1 MQLLSSPPPQ
11 GEELREALHEYATE
25 YDVSIVPCRPDKT
38 PYVTEWRNL
47 QERPNTEQELENWL
61 DHEGLWGAVTGRLFN
76 VVDIDSHKDPQH
88 LDWAKEHLPYTPLK
102 GASQNGGQH
111 WYYRATDLD
120 VPTTQFDGIDTRGRG
135 GYVCFAGGRYAMA
148 WHGDSSFHGFDD
160 LPALEPQHLYLLQCR
175 RQVKDSGGGDWWSRM
190 LKRTGQMVAHG
201 ESDEAIY
208 ALAESVTEPGW
219 TVEETLKDLRKMV
232 KGAREKGWSPDDSSP
247 IPVRSMTDAFAIEKD
262 KPTEFL
268 GEGFIAAGFRVFL
281 IGAPKIGKSQF
292 VLQMLST
299 AAVGGSFLG
308 YKWNQPHRV
317 LWLQAEIRGP
327 YVGVRLRPM
336 YDSFTT
342 QEQQLL
348 SRNFLWTERG
358 DIDLVDNFERIRTL
372 IKTVKPSLIAID
384 PLSNFFGGDES
395 NNAEVNGFLKRVN
408 WLVDEKNL
416 GFSQPPAVILVHHT
430 RKGAKESDG
439 FEGAR
444 GASSMSGWM
453 DSGMMLTKHDDGV
466 KLSFMCRNGKWPRDR
481 VIRLRDDT
489 MKFAEVRTT
498 DESFN

>member
-1 MQLLSSPPPQ
+1 
-11 GEELREALHEYATE
+11 
-25 YDVSIVPCRPDKT
+25 
-38 PYVTEWRNL
+38 
-47 QERPNTEQELENWL
+47 
-61 DHEGLWGAVTGRLFN
+61 
-76 VVDIDSHKDPQH
+76 
-88 LDWAKEHLPYTPLK
+88 
-102 GASQNGGQH
+102 
-111 WYYRATDLD
+111 
-120 VPTTQFDGIDTRGRG
+120 
-135 GYVCFAGGRYAMA
+135 
-148 WHGDSSFHGFDD
+148 
-160 LPALEPQHLYLLQCR
+160 
-175 RQVKDSGGGDWWSRM
+175 M

-201 ESDEAIY
+201 EPDEAIY
-208 ALAESVTEPGW
+208 ALAESVTEAGW

-268 GEGFIAAGFRVFL
+268 GEGFIAAGFRVFI

-336 YDSFTT
+336 YDSFSTH
-342 QEQQLL
+342 EQQLL

-395 NNAEVNGFLKRVN
+395 NNAEVNG
-408 WLVDEKNL
+408 LVDEKNL
-416 GFSQPPAVILVHHT
+416 GFSQPPALILVHHT

-453 DSGMMLTKHDDGV
+453 DSGMMLTRHDDGV
-466 KLSFMCRNGKWPRDR
+466 KLTFMCRNGKWPRDR

-489 MKFAEVRTT
+489 MKFAEVRSK
-498 DESFN
+498 DE

>member
-1 MQLLSSPPPQ
+1 
-11 GEELREALHEYATE
+11 
-25 YDVSIVPCRPDKT
+25 
-38 PYVTEWRNL
+38 
-47 QERPNTEQELENWL
+47 
-61 DHEGLWGAVTGRLFN
+61 
-76 VVDIDSHKDPQH
+76 
-88 LDWAKEHLPYTPLK
+88 
-102 GASQNGGQH
+102 
-111 WYYRATDLD
+111 
-120 VPTTQFDGIDTRGRG
+120 
-135 GYVCFAGGRYAMA
+135 
-148 WHGDSSFHGFDD
+148 
-160 LPALEPQHLYLLQCR
+160 
-175 RQVKDSGGGDWWSRM
+175 
-190 LKRTGQMVAHG
+190 
-201 ESDEAIY
+201 
-208 ALAESVTEPGW
+208 
-219 TVEETLKDLRKMV
+219 
-232 KGAREKGWSPDDSSP
+232 
-247 IPVRSMTDAFAIEKD
+247 MTDAFAIEKD

-268 GEGFIAAGFRVFL
+268 GEGFIAAGFRVFI

-336 YDSFTT
+336 YDSFSTH
-342 QEQQLL
+342 EQQLL

-416 GFSQPPAVILVHHT
+416 GFSQPPALILVHHT

-453 DSGMMLTKHDDGV
+453 DSGMMLTRHDDGV
-466 KLSFMCRNGKWPRDR
+466 KLTFMCRNGKWPRDR

-489 MKFAEVRTT
+489 MKFAEVRSK
-498 DESFN
+498 DE

>member
-1 MQLLSSPPPQ
+1 
-11 GEELREALHEYATE
+11 
-25 YDVSIVPCRPDKT
+25 
-38 PYVTEWRNL
+38 
-47 QERPNTEQELENWL
+47 
-61 DHEGLWGAVTGRLFN
+61 
-76 VVDIDSHKDPQH
+76 
-88 LDWAKEHLPYTPLK
+88 
-102 GASQNGGQH
+102 
-111 WYYRATDLD
+111 
-120 VPTTQFDGIDTRGRG
+120 
-135 GYVCFAGGRYAMA
+135 
-148 WHGDSSFHGFDD
+148 
-160 LPALEPQHLYLLQCR
+160 
-175 RQVKDSGGGDWWSRM
+175 M

-201 ESDEAIY
+201 ESDEAIF

-262 KPTEFL
+262 KPMEFL

-308 YKWNQPHRV
+308 YRWNKPHRV

-336 YDSFTT
+336 YESFTT

-489 MKFAEVRTT
+489 MKFAEVRTK